1 MRRKKRDGFEGQVL
15 VTFVAAL
22 LVLVAFA
29 GLAVDSIGA
38 WRVGQMQLDALQS
51 VKETVMNA
59 QEAIK
64 FGAGHTGDNASVD
77 ALESVIREHFGNMKT
92 TSAVGKLEV
101 QAYELPESQSG
112 LADRYIGVRISTD
125 GTYKTTIASA
135 VGLVKIPVKNEL
147 VFLVHPYSSRQ
158 VWRPTSGAAS
168 MSSSYQWRNGVL
180 EGGITAHSLDWASLD
195 QDLKDLLTSA
205 TGS

>member
-1 MRRKKRDGFEGQVL
+1 MRRKKRDDLEGQVL
-15 VTFVAAL
+15 ITFVTAL

>member
-1 MRRKKRDGFEGQVL
+1 MRRKKRDGVKGQVL
-15 VTFVAAL
+15 ITFVAAL

-64 FGAGHTGDNASVD
+64 FGAGQTGDNASVD

>member
-1 MRRKKRDGFEGQVL
+1 MRRKKRDGLEGQVL
-15 VTFVAAL
+15 ITFVTAL

-158 VWRPTSGAAS
+158 VWRPTSDAAS

>member
-15 VTFVAAL
+15 ITFVAAL

-158 VWRPTSGAAS
+158 VWRPNSGAAS

>member
-1 MRRKKRDGFEGQVL
+1 MRRKKRDGLEGQVL
-15 VTFVAAL
+15 ITFVTAL

>member
-1 MRRKKRDGFEGQVL
+1 MRRKKRDGLEGQVL
-15 VTFVAAL
+15 ITFVAAL

-168 MSSSYQWRNGVL
+168 ISSSYQWRNGVL

>member
-1 MRRKKRDGFEGQVL
+1 MRRKKRDGLEGQVL
-15 VTFVAAL
+15 ITFVAAL

-29 GLAVDSIGA
+29 GLSVDSIGA

>member
-15 VTFVAAL
+15 ITFVAAL

>member
-1 MRRKKRDGFEGQVL
+1 MRRNREDGIQAQVL
-15 VTFVAAL
+15 VTFVLAL
-22 LVLVAFA
+22 LLLIAFA

-38 WRVGQMQLDALQS
+38 WRVGQMQLDSLQS

-59 QEAIK
+59 QEAVK

-77 ALESVIREHFGNMKT
+77 ALEGVIREHFGNMKST
-92 TSAVGKLEV
+92 AAVGKLEV

-112 LADRYIGVRISTD
+112 LADRYIGVRLSTD
-125 GTYKTTIASA
+125 GTYKTTFASV
-135 VGLVKIPVKNEL
+135 VGLEKIPVKNEL
-147 VFLVHPYSSRQ
+147 VFLVHPYSSKV
-158 VWRPTSGAAS
+158 VWRPTSGATS
-168 MSSSYQWRNGVL
+168 MSSSYHWKDGVL
-180 EGGITAHSLDWASLD
+180 QGGITAHALDWASLD

>member
-15 VTFVAAL
+15 ITFVAAL

-125 GTYKTTIASA
+125 GMYKTTIASA

>member
-15 VTFVAAL
+15 ITFVAAL

-168 MSSSYQWRNGVL
+168 MSSSYQWRSGVL

>member
-1 MRRKKRDGFEGQVL
+1 MRRNREDGIQAQVL
-15 VTFVAAL
+15 VTFVLAL
-22 LVLVAFA
+22 LLLMAFA

-38 WRVGQMQLDALQS
+38 WRVGQMQLDSLQS

-59 QEAIK
+59 QEAVK

-77 ALESVIREHFGNMKT
+77 ALEGVIREHFGNMKST
-92 TSAVGKLEV
+92 AAVGKLEV

-112 LADRYIGVRISTD
+112 LADRYIGVRLSTD
-125 GTYKTTIASA
+125 GTYKTTFASV
-135 VGLVKIPVKNEL
+135 VGLEKIPVKNEL

>member
-15 VTFVAAL
+15 ITFVAAL

-135 VGLVKIPVKNEL
+135 VGLLKIPVKNEL

>member
-1 MRRKKRDGFEGQVL
+1 MRRKKRDGLEGQVL
-15 VTFVAAL
+15 ITFVAAL

-38 WRVGQMQLDALQS
+38 WRVGQMQLDVLQS

>member
-1 MRRKKRDGFEGQVL
+1 MRRKKRDGLEGQVL
-15 VTFVAAL
+15 ITFVTAL

-195 QDLKDLLTSA
+195 QDLKGLLTSA

>member
-1 MRRKKRDGFEGQVL
+1 MRRKKRDGLEGQVL
-15 VTFVAAL
+15 ITFVTAL

-158 VWRPTSGAAS
+158 VWRPTSAAAS

>member
-1 MRRKKRDGFEGQVL
+1 MRRKKRDGLEGQVL
-15 VTFVAAL
+15 ITFVAAL

>member
-15 VTFVAAL
+15 ITFVAAL

-29 GLAVDSIGA
+29 SLAVDSIGA

-112 LADRYIGVRISTD
+112 LADRYIGIRISTD

>member
-1 MRRKKRDGFEGQVL
+1 MRRNREDGIQAQVL
-15 VTFVAAL
+15 VTFVLAL
-22 LVLVAFA
+22 LLLIAFA

-38 WRVGQMQLDALQS
+38 WRVGQMQLDSLQS

-59 QEAIK
+59 QEAVK

-77 ALESVIREHFGNMKT
+77 ALEGVIREHFGNMKT

>member
-1 MRRKKRDGFEGQVL
+1 MRRKKRDGLEGQVL
-15 VTFVAAL
+15 ITFVAAL

-92 TSAVGKLEV
+92 TSAVGKLKV

>member
-15 VTFVAAL
+15 ITFVAAL

-92 TSAVGKLEV
+92 TSGVGKLEV

>member
-1 MRRKKRDGFEGQVL
+1 MRRKKRDGLEGQVL
-15 VTFVAAL
+15 ITFVTAL

-180 EGGITAHSLDWASLD
+180 EGGITAHALDWASLD

>member
-1 MRRKKRDGFEGQVL
+1 MRRKKRDGVKGQVL
-15 VTFVAAL
+15 ITFVAAL

-135 VGLVKIPVKNEL
+135 VGLVNIPVKNEL

>member
-15 VTFVAAL
+15 ITFVAAL

-112 LADRYIGVRISTD
+112 PADRYIGVRISTD

>member
-15 VTFVAAL
+15 ITFVAAL

-205 TGS
+205 AGS

>member
-15 VTFVAAL
+15 ITFVAAL

-158 VWRPTSGAAS
+158 VWRPTSAAAS

>member
-15 VTFVAAL
+15 ITFVAAL

-112 LADRYIGVRISTD
+112 LADRHIGVRISTD

>member
-15 VTFVAAL
+15 ITFVAAL

-135 VGLVKIPVKNEL
+135 VGLVEIPVKNEL

>member
-1 MRRKKRDGFEGQVL
+1 MRRKKRDGLEGQVL

-205 TGS
+205 PGS

>member
-1 MRRKKRDGFEGQVL
+1 MRRKKRDGLEGQVL
-15 VTFVAAL
+15 ITFVAAL

-29 GLAVDSIGA
+29 GLSVDSIGA

-135 VGLVKIPVKNEL
+135 VGLVEIPVKNEL

>member
-15 VTFVAAL
+15 ITFVAAL

-29 GLAVDSIGA
+29 GFAVDSIGA

>member
-15 VTFVAAL
+15 ITFVAAL

-158 VWRPTSGAAS
+158 VWRTTSGAAS

>member
-15 VTFVAAL
+15 ITFVAAL

-180 EGGITAHSLDWASLD
+180 EGGITAHALDWASLD

>member
-15 VTFVAAL
+15 ITFVAAL

-51 VKETVMNA
+51 VKETMMNA

>member
-15 VTFVAAL
+15 ITFVTAL

>member
-1 MRRKKRDGFEGQVL
+1 MRRKKRDGLEGQVL
-15 VTFVAAL
+15 ITFVAAL

-158 VWRPTSGAAS
+158 VWRPTSAAAS

>member
-15 VTFVAAL
+15 ITFVAAL

-64 FGAGHTGDNASVD
+64 FGAGHTGDNANVD

-125 GTYKTTIASA
+125 GMYMTTIASA

>member
-1 MRRKKRDGFEGQVL
+1 MRRKKRDGLEGQVL
-15 VTFVAAL
+15 ITFVAAL

-77 ALESVIREHFGNMKT
+77 ALESVIREQFGNMKT
-92 TSAVGKLEV
+92 ASAVGKLEV